1 MGIGCGLRQKVWRLF
16 ELRDDL
22 LYNVYCI
29 LFRFVPVKSN
39 KIIFSNFNGRGYGD
53 NPKYIAEELLRQ
65 NLPYDLVWVT
75 SVKHDKTVPAAIRTV
90 TVGGWREAY
99 EYASAKVIV
108 NNIKLRLPFR
118 KKKTQ
123 YYIQTWHGAF
133 ILKNLEK
140 EAEAQ
145 LSERYVRHSQQD
157 SAITDLMLSGSGIES
172 DVMRES
178 FWYSGEIFECGQ
190 PRDDIFFRHDS
201 GETERLK
208 RKYGISPGTK
218 VAVYAPTFRD
228 NADTSVYRK
237 FDAGKFRD
245 SLVRK
250 TGHDW
255 LVVVRL
261 HPNVAYMDSLFSYD
275 EHVLNGSQSMD
286 GQELFLL
293 ADLLVTDYSS
303 VMMDFGLMQKPVF
316 LFVPDLAE
324 YRKSRELKPLYDML
338 PFPRCASNEELANAV
353 MSFDVLS
360 YRERLCRFTEVH
372 FRNFSDGH
380 ASERVVERIKQVID
394 GTFAS

>member
-178 FWYSGEIFECGQ
+178 FWYSGEWIRISGTAGSAAPEAPPPAGRRAVPGWLPAPPGCGRRSGRTPS
-190 PRDDIFFRHDS
+190 PR
-201 GETERLK
+201 G
-208 RKYGISPGTK
+208 
-218 VAVYAPTFRD
+218 
-228 NADTSVYRK
+228 
-237 FDAGKFRD
+237 
-245 SLVRK
+245 
-250 TGHDW
+250 
-255 LVVVRL
+255 
-261 HPNVAYMDSLFSYD
+261 
-275 EHVLNGSQSMD
+275 
-286 GQELFLL
+286 
-293 ADLLVTDYSS
+293 
-303 VMMDFGLMQKPVF
+303 
-316 LFVPDLAE
+316 
-324 YRKSRELKPLYDML
+324 
-338 PFPRCASNEELANAV
+338 
-353 MSFDVLS
+353 
-360 YRERLCRFTEVH
+360 
-372 FRNFSDGH
+372 
-380 ASERVVERIKQVID
+380 
-394 GTFAS
+394 